1 MRRETVVLSVV
12 MGLGLG
18 GLSAIPAPAQT
29 RVVVPIIVRSP
40 SLGAAASGRPSVQV
54 TTRTV
59 SPQPGVTQTQVTV
72 RNTTGVRGY
81 SGPASPSQPGVS
93 QVIVR
98 DTTGFRG
105 YSGHTPAPQPG
116 VTRVII
122 RDTTGF
128 SGYSSGHAMAPQPG
142 VTHVTVRDT
151 TGTAGFLSSPAPASR
166 RPAGRYPGTPEPPAV
181 DGGATVLVPFPVTL
195 RPGFG
200 GASRSLVITS
210 DAPIDAPIV
219 FLAD

>member
-12 MGLGLG
+12 MSLGLG
-18 GLSAIPAPAQT
+18 GLSAIPASAQT
-29 RVVVPIIVRSP
+29 RVVVPIIVRQP
-40 SLGAAASGRPSVQV
+40 NLGTAAPARTSVQV

-59 SPQPGVTQTQVTV
+59 SPQPGVTRTHVTV
-72 RNTTGVRGY
+72 RDTTGFSGY
-81 SGPASPSQPGVS
+81 SGSATPPQPGVS

-105 YSGHTPAPQPG
+105 YSGHAPAPQPG

-122 RDTTGF
+122 KDTTGF
-128 SGYSSGHAMAPQPG
+128 SGYSSGHVPAPQPG

-151 TGTAGFLSSPAPASR
+151 TGFRGFLSGQAAA
-166 RPAGRYPGTPEPPAV
+166 RPQTAGRSAGSQGPPVV
-181 DGGATVLVPFPVTL
+181 DDGATVVVPFPVTL

-210 DAPIDAPIV
+210 DAPIDAPIII
-219 FLAD
+219 LAD